1 MDCEPLTPVVYIPP
15 LGGSFGFPHFLKE
28 MTMPRHILRRFLL
41 GLLALGF
48 AFVSAQP
55 ETPEDIARTYLKARN
70 AYDIEATKAL
80 LTDNAALTELGEE
93 WSVEDLASFLDYAA
107 ATDFQWDVEKCETV
121 TEAEVSCSTL
131 TSNAISR
138 ALDIEPVSGGI
149 FHFSISDGKIS
160 DVNHEFDLSFWEP
173 NVWRAFIAFVR
184 ANHAEDFD
192 KLFSERGLIGISD
205 EGLTLWESHAS
216 EFAEVMEAA
225 RANPPTPAEEIGWA
239 FLDARGKWD
248 GPAIGALLGDVYE
261 SYDVQNAST
270 PEDYA
275 KLVSWYESLNWN
287 WTPVSCDEIGTAG
300 GTAKVYC
307 TSELEND
314 WTRGTGDE
322 PYIMGWG
329 LELQKDKIVGIYPE
343 WNRFFIQKHFFG
355 FRDYVEQ
362 NHHADYE
369 VMFLDGFPNIE
380 GGEEAFSLYTK
391 HTETYLVQ
399 QSE

>member
-1 MDCEPLTPVVYIPP
+1 MLKPLVQTSLCV
-15 LGGSFGFPHFLKE
+15 F
-28 MTMPRHILRRFLL
+28 
-41 GLLALGF
+41 ALGF
-48 AFVSAQP
+48 TFVFAQTQ
-55 ETPEDIARTYLKARN
+55 TPENIARAFLAARN
-70 AYDIEATKAL
+70 AYDIETTKTL
-80 LTDNAALTELGEE
+80 LSEDVTITELGDE
-93 WSVEDLASFLDYAA
+93 WSVDDLGSFLDYAA
-107 ATDFQWDVEKCETV
+107 MTDFQWNVETCEMV
-121 TEAEVSCSTL
+121 TEAEISCSTL
-131 TSNAISR
+131 TSNAVSR
-138 ALDIEPVSGGI
+138 ALDIEPVPGGI
-149 FHFSISDGKIS
+149 FHFSMSDGQIS

-192 KLFSERGLIGISD
+192 TMFSDRGLIGISD
-205 EGLTLWESHAS
+205 EGLAQWKSHTE
-216 EFAEVMEAA
+216 EFAEVMETA

-239 FLDARGKWD
+239 FLEARGNWD

-261 SYDVQNAST
+261 SYDVQQAST

-287 WTPVSCDEIGTAG
+287 WTPKSCDEIGAIG
-300 GTAKVYC
+300 GTTKVYC

-314 WTRGTGDE
+314 WTRGAGDD

-329 LELQKDKIVGIYPE
+329 LELQQDKIVGIYPE

-362 NHHADYE
+362 NHSADFQ
-369 VMFLDGFPNIE
+369 VMFSDGFPNLE
-380 GGEEAFSLYTK
+380 GGEEAFSLYAK
-391 HTETYLVQ
+391 HTEAYLAQ